1 MAFDF
6 IAGALQQQQHAGL
19 FRQRQVN
26 DLAINFSANDYLG
39 LATHPRVVAAWQ
51 QGADVY
57 GVGSGGSFLVT
68 GYTRA
73 HARLEARLALLTG
86 YQDCLLFNSGYSANQ
101 AIIKALV
108 SKQDLLLQ
116 DKLNHASLLEA
127 GAYSPATM
135 KRFRHNDSQN
145 LQQLLSKYRPHYS
158 NALVISEG
166 VFSMDGDQ
174 APLAELAAISRAHDA
189 WLFVDD
195 AHGFGVVGDK
205 GTSLSQQHL
214 NSDDVQLYMA
224 TFGKALGVSGAFVAG
239 SQALINYL
247 VNFSKPYIY
256 STAMPAAAAEAITTA
271 LDVISEEPWRR
282 AKLQYL
288 IGYFKRR
295 CQALKINTQP
305 SVSPIQPIII
315 GDTAAAVAVSTR
327 LRQRGILAIA
337 IRPPTVPRG
346 LARLRITLTAAHS
359 EADIDYLLSQLQEA
373 LSELH

>member
-6 IAGALQQQQHAGL
+6 IPGALQQQHDAGL

-26 DLAINFSANDYLG
+26 DVGINFSANDYLG
-39 LATHPRVVAAWQ
+39 LATHPRVIAAWQ
-51 QGADVY
+51 RGADVY

-73 HARLEARLALLTG
+73 HASLEARLAQLTG

-101 AIIKALV
+101 AIIKALI
-108 SKQDLLLQ
+108 SKKDLLLQ
-116 DKLNHASLLEA
+116 DKLNHASLIEA
-127 GAYSPATM
+127 GVYSPAAM
-135 KRFRHNDSQN
+135 QRFRHNDSQH
-145 LQQLLSKYRPHYS
+145 LQQLLSKYRPHYGNS
-158 NALVISEG
+158 LVITEG
-166 VFSMDGDQ
+166 IFSMDGDQ

-205 GTSLSQQHL
+205 GTSLSQQHIDS
-214 NSDDVQLYMA
+214 NDVQLYMA

-256 STAMPAAAAEAITTA
+256 STAMPAATAEAVTAA

-282 AKLQYL
+282 AKLQSL
-288 IGYFKRR
+288 IAYFRQR
-295 CQALKINTQP
+295 CQALQIKVQP
-305 SVSPIQPIII
+305 SASPIQPVII
-315 GDTAAAVAVSTR
+315 GSATAAVRVSTR

-337 IRPPTVPRG
+337 IRPPTVAPG
-346 LARLRITLTAAHS
+346 QARLRITLTAAHS
-359 EADIDYLLSQLQEA
+359 QADIDYLLKQLQEV